1 MNGTS
6 APVTATEP
14 ASQWV
19 PAAWD
24 DFLRLSSHPSCAKTK
39 GYYFNSQMRLEA
51 MEGSA
56 AHASAYSILILTLAL
71 WCCAKEVAMVGWV
84 NCSYRKAGVREAQ
97 PDISYYVGDRAALAP
112 QGRAIANLDDTPP
125 PDLAIEIADS
135 SLADDLGIKRL
146 LYEELNVA
154 EYWVVDVTTC
164 QLIAF
169 QIADQ
174 GSRRITVSQVLTGL
188 ELSVLQA
195 ALEEQ
200 SKQTENSQVV
210 AQLMTQFQRSREA

>member
-1 MNGTS
+1 MDGTS
-6 APVTATEP
+6 ASVAATEP

-39 GYYFNSQMRLEA
+39 GYYFNSQMRLET

-56 AHASAYSILILTLAL
+56 THASAYSILILTLAL
-71 WCCAKEVAMVGWV
+71 WCCAKEVAMVGLV

-97 PDISYYVGDRAALAP
+97 PDISYYVGSRAALAS

-135 SLADDLGIKRL
+135 SLADDLGTKRL

-154 EYWVVDVTTC
+154 EYWVVDVDTC
-164 QLIAF
+164 QIIAF

-174 GSRRITVSQVLTGL
+174 GSRRITISQVLPGL
-188 ELSVLQA
+188 ELSLLQE
-195 ALEEQ
+195 ALEL
-200 SKQTENSQVV
+200 SKQFNDSQVMV
-210 AQLMTQFQRSREA
+210 QLMARFQN